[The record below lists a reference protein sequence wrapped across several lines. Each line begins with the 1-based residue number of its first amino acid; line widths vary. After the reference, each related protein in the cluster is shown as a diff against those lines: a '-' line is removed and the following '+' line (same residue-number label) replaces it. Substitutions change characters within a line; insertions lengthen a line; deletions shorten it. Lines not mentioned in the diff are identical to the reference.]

1 VPYPGALPFG
11 PLWVAATAAL
21 IALWV
26 VTGRALTPVAAIAL
40 GVVAA
45 MTLTDVSYLA
55 TQGLRDLHLYLRA
68 GEQFLDG
75 RPVYLDALFTSRP
88 ADLADYPFLYPPL
101 TLPFFA
107 ALSRL
112 PAPLVDLGWLAASIG
127 AAVATLRLFGVRW
140 TAVPVLLLWPPFFQ
154 GIQVGNVAVPLGL
167 LFALAPWVG
176 GGLVVAA
183 IFKIYS
189 GLAALW
195 LVRER
200 RTKELA
206 AGLLIVAATAVLTLP
221 LVGASLWADWWRG
234 LDLFRQSQPLLADYL
249 YGFGLPR
256 YVPDW
261 LAVAVAAVLAVVA
274 LRSRGLEGLA
284 RLGLVTAVASPSLYA
299 HGLIVALP
307 AFLSLRSVWFWTAL
321 AITSV
326 APGIAWWAAIL
337 LAVAAWIVPA
347 LRRDSA
353 ARPLEDVLHP
363 LPAGA
368 LPWPTASAVPEI

>member
-11 PLWVAATAAL
+11 PLWVAATGAL
-21 IALWV
+21 IALWAV
-26 VTGRALTPVAAIAL
+26 SRRPLTPVAAIAL
-40 GVVAA
+40 GAVAA
-45 MTLTDVSYLA
+45 MALTDISYLA

-68 GEQFLDG
+68 GEHFLDG

-107 ALSRL
+107 LLSRL
-112 PAPLVDLGWLAASIG
+112 PAPLVDVTWLAMSIA
-127 AAVATLRLFGVRW
+127 AAVGTLRLFGVRW
-140 TAVPVLLLWPPFFQ
+140 TAVPVLLVWPPFFQ

-167 LFALAPWVG
+167 LFVLAPWVG
-176 GGLVVAA
+176 AGLVVAA

-189 GLAALW
+189 AIAALW
-195 LVRER
+195 LARER

-221 LVGASLWADWWRG
+221 LVGASLWAEWWRG

-261 LAVAVAAVLAVVA
+261 LALAVAAVLAAAA
-274 LRSRGLEGLA
+274 LRSRGREGLA
-284 RLGLVTAVASPSLYA
+284 RLGLVTVVASPSLYA

-307 AFLSLRSVWFWTAL
+307 AFLSLRSIWLWTAL

-337 LAVAAWIVPA
+337 LGVAGWFAPA
-347 LRRDSA
+347 LRRGA
-353 ARPLEDVLHP
+353 AAEPVDEVLHP

-368 LPWPTASAVPEI
+368 LPWPTA